1 MRFFAQNT
9 VLLVTFYFYERDV
22 LYFNMSKAT
31 VQVMMNPTLISY
43 NAEISAV
50 IFIVTDDRK
59 GLVYLLSKPSLE

>member
-1 MRFFAQNT
+1 MRGMCYI
-9 VLLVTFYFYERDV
+9 L
-22 LYFNMSKAT
+22 AT
-31 VQVMMNPTLISY
+31 IQVMMNPTLISY